1 VSENAIGVE
10 TVPRLAPGVKFRF
23 DRARDAWV
31 LLAPE
36 RLFMPDE
43 VAVEVLRR
51 IDGARSVGLIVD
63 DLAAAF
69 KAPRAVIETDV
80 LAMLGDLRNKGALV
94 W

>member
-1 VSENAIGVE
+1 MSDSGDGAA
-10 TVPRLAPGVKFRF
+10 VPRLRPGVKFRF
-23 DRARDAWV
+23 DRSRDAWV

-43 VAVEVLRR
+43 VAVEVLKR
-51 IDGARSVGLIVD
+51 IDGVRSIALIVD
-63 DLAAAF
+63 DLAQAF

-80 LAMLGDLRNKGALV
+80 LAMLGNLRDKGALG